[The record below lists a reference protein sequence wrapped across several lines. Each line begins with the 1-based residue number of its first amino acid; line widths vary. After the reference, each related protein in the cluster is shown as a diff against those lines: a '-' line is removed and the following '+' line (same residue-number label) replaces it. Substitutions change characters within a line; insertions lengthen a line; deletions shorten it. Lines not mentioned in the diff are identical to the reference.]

1 MRAIVLLP
9 VSVIAADVAAVDD
22 VSLGVDASRLH
33 ATARTSSRVNAFE
46 VAI

>member
-9 VSVIAADVAAVDD
+9 VSVIAADVAVDD
-22 VSLGVDASRLH
+22 VSLVAGASRLH
-33 ATARTSSRVNAFE
+33 ATPRTSSRVNAFE